1 MNVVNEEVYPQNYNM
16 LINDT
21 LAFLCCIVYKNVI
34 STKYIVSTNN
44 VPFCAGLCVEIGIN
58 K

>member
-44 VPFCAGLCVEIGIN
+44 VPFCAGLC
-58 K
+58 